1 MKKSVWLIPLIPL
14 IVIVSIV
21 LIPRAKHI
29 PFFKLRE
36 EMASAKIE
44 KALDLE
50 KRVSFNFKDVP
61 LKAFFGFL
69 SKKSKVKMVVDEEVK
84 GIITLKTEATTLRE
98 ILDRVTE
105 EKSLKY
111 EIKKGAIYITKA

>member
-1 MKKSVWLIPLIPL
+1 MKKQVLITPIILL
-14 IVIVSIV
+14 IVILSVMLV
-21 LIPRAKHI
+21 LRAKHI

-36 EMASAKIE
+36 EMASARIE
-44 KALDLE
+44 KALNLE

-69 SKKSKVKMVVDEEVK
+69 SQKSKVKMVVDEEVK
-84 GIITLKTEATTLRE
+84 GIISLKTEATPLRE

-105 EKSLKY
+105 EKNLKY
-111 EIKKGAIYITKA
+111 EIKRGTIYITKA